1 MIEVERAA
9 GGVMPRM
16 LGVNHH
22 PEIVNRPRLLVMLE
36 QKFER
41 GDTTREW
48 YEERK
53 KTLTEPIADEWGD
66 RLLHLT
72 SSYTF
77 MGPLR
82 YHLYRLARL
91 RAGELGVRARGRRG
105 HAVAGVQCPAAAG
118 AIAARHPGSCQPV
131 GRRS

>member
-1 MIEVERAA
+1 
-9 GGVMPRM
+9 MPRI

-36 QKFER
+36 QKFAR
-41 GDTTREW
+41 GEVSREW

-53 KTLTEPIADEWGD
+53 TTLTEPVADEWGD

-82 YHLYRLARL
+82 YHLSRLARE
-91 RAGELGVRARGRRG
+91 RAESLGVRL
-105 HAVAGVQCPAAAG
+105 GVDEAMLHLTYEVQR
-118 AIAARHPGSCQPV
+118 AARTSP
-131 GRRS
+131 